1 MKKLL
6 TGTTA
11 IYPESIYKA
20 LKNKFPELMNGRQQ
34 DAHELILKMLEVGP
48 QHKSE
53 WQNNFEGW
61 LKQEITCKKCW
72 NTSTSRS
79 LAFYDL
85 NLALSDHNNFVDALS
100 GHFDAEDVDIFCN
113 SCKTLERSTK
123 TQKIIRPPRIFFIQ
137 MKRFGNG
144 DKKDGRKMNLPTV
157 FQFENF
163 NYDLM
168 ATINHIG
175 TLNSGHYWAEV
186 LHGENF
192 YECNDEVVKKIN
204 RKCDSDSAYLL
215 FFQLKNPEQFWPKNQ
230 VRF

>member
-1 MKKLL
+1 
-6 TGTTA
+6 
-11 IYPESIYKA
+11 
-20 LKNKFPELMNGRQQ
+20 MNGRQQ

-137 MKRFGNG
+137 IKKFRQWWQERWKENESPNRFPIR
-144 DKKDGRKMNLPTV
+144 KLQLWPDGHHQPYWHFEQWPLLGGSSPWRKFLRM
-157 FQFENF
+157 QRRSRKEN
-163 NYDLM
+163 
-168 ATINHIG
+168 
-175 TLNSGHYWAEV
+175 
-186 LHGENF
+186 
-192 YECNDEVVKKIN
+192 
-204 RKCDSDSAYLL
+204 
-215 FFQLKNPEQFWPKNQ
+215 
-230 VRF
+230 